1 MTKLKFVVIL
11 LCYNNNQ
18 ILNLNIKMVDK
29 LKHELRIPVWAVS
42 VIIGIIFSLGT
53 YTTII
58 SKSLNQIENNTNNI
72 NVLNIKVDNKVDKV
86 DYKDDINKL
95 FIQLNRMEDRLNQKS

>member
-1 MTKLKFVVIL
+1 
-11 LCYNNNQ
+11 
-18 ILNLNIKMVDK
+18 MVDK

-42 VIIGIIFSLGT
+42 IIIGIIFSLGT

-58 SKSLNQIENNTNNI
+58 SKSLNQVENNTNNI